1 MDTSVFVWFVIGSV
15 TGCLAT
21 VFWVAFFMVVE
32 EERADSSG
40 SSNLPDSIDAPVH
53 GVDHVERPVEVVDC
67 RSAGGTIY
75 LGSTAWYVGKD
86 ENDTAS
92 N

>member
-21 VFWVAFFMVVE
+21 IFWVAFFMVVE

-40 SSNLPDSIDAPVH
+40 SADSVDCGDTPVH
-53 GVDHVERPVEVVDC
+53 GVDHVERPVEVVDSC
-67 RSAGGTIY
+67 GNRSVIY
-75 LGSTAWYVGKD
+75 IGSTAWYVGKD